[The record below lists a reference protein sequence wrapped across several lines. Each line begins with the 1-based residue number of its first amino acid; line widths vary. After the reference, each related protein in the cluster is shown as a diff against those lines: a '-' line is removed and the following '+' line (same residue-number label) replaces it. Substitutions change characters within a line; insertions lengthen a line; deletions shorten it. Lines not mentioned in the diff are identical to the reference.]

1 MRRALATGCAAGAL
15 LLPAALA
22 PAQEQPPTATLDE
35 LVVTATRRPEPRSS
49 IAGTVQV
56 VDEET
61 IRRSTAQN
69 LTDLLAERGVGFF
82 SEWTPAQTSINIRG
96 GATDGQGRDF
106 RSQVLVLVNGRR
118 AGTANLSKLSPA
130 DLERIEIVRGPAS
143 VVYGSQA
150 IGGVVNLILR
160 DGRSSPGGFVG
171 GAAGSWGLVEGR
183 ARYGGTLPGFDYY
196 LGLSGGRRDD
206 YRVGGGTREINTG
219 WTRKGITGALG
230 ADLGAAGRLGL
241 TLRSDGV
248 YDAGFRGSSWSLGNR
263 DDRSNASADLFL
275 DGATGDGRFRW
286 NLQGYLVRDEDEFR
300 WLSPVVRNAAG
311 LPAPGT
317 SRDFNFRRLDIAGA
331 RLQPVV
337 RLWAGA
343 EALVG
348 LDVERSWL
356 RSTRDRVNLPGGG
369 TGQVAPQDNNQTD
382 SNLGLYAELSQ
393 RLFDE
398 RLTLRAGV
406 RQTWGTTSFD
416 PTPNL
421 PLQRNRDAGYDATT
435 WSAGAAFRAAER
447 LVVRANASTGF
458 RAPTATELAA
468 DFTALGGGR
477 VFGNPNLKPETNE
490 QYEVGAAWFG
500 AGWRTDLAL
509 FQNTIE
515 DRIVTQARP
524 GAANTS
530 DWANNPG
537 AVRVRGLELQLE
549 ADAGRWLGWGGW
561 RWHAFA
567 NGSWNFDM
575 IDEGKRLGPTVNT
588 RTAERMY
595 RYQAA
600 LGSTVGQAWWDVTL
614 LGVLR
619 GPMYYNTE
627 ENLLVPRGEPFRE
640 FVHRKG
646 AFWVWNL
653 RGSVAP
659 LPDLVPGLRAFGAIN
674 NIFDEN
680 YHPIFIATESLPY
693 ISDPRFSNGGRG
705 NSAPGR
711 EYIAGLRFAF

>member
-1 MRRALATGCAAGAL
+1 MTRARPAL
-15 LLPAALA
+15 LASTAMAVALGAA
-22 PAQEQPPTATLDE
+22 AQEAPTATLDE
-35 LVVTATRRPEPRSS
+35 LVVTATRRAEPRSS

-69 LTDLLAERGVGFF
+69 VTDLLAERGVGFF

-96 GATDGQGRDF
+96 GVTDGQGRDF

-130 DLERIEIVRGPAS
+130 DVERIEIVRGPAS

-160 DGRSSPGGFVG
+160 DGRSSPGGFVE

-183 ARYGGTLPGFDYY
+183 ARYGGQVPGFDYY

-206 YRVGGGTREINTG
+206 YRVGGGTRLPNTE
-219 WTRKGITGALG
+219 WTRQGITGALG
-230 ADLGAAGRLGL
+230 AELGPAGRLGL

-248 YDAGFRGSSWSLGNR
+248 YDAGFRGSSWSPGNR

-275 DGATGDGRFRW
+275 EGATGDGRFRW

-300 WLSPVVRNAAG
+300 WLSPVVRSAAG

-337 RLWAGA
+337 RLWSGA

-356 RSTRDRVNLPGGG
+356 RSTRSRVNLPGGG

-382 SNLGLYAELSQ
+382 SNLGAYTELSQ
-393 RLFDE
+393 RLFGD
-398 RLTLRAGV
+398 RLTLRTGV

-421 PLQRNRDAGYDATT
+421 PLQRNRDVDYDATT

-447 LVVRANASTGF
+447 LVLRVNASTGF

-477 VFGNPNLKPETNE
+477 VFGNPDLKPETNE
-490 QYEVGAAWFG
+490 QYEAGAAWFG
-500 AGWRTDLAL
+500 DGWRADLAL

-515 DRIVTQARP
+515 DRIVTRLRP
-524 GAANTS
+524 GAGAANTS

-549 ADAGRWLGWGGW
+549 ADAGRLLGWTAW
-561 RWHAFA
+561 RWRAFA
-567 NGSWNFDM
+567 NGGWNFEMADR
-575 IDEGKRLGPTVNT
+575 GAPA
-588 RTAERMY
+588 TANVRYVERMH

-600 LGSTVGQAWWDVTL
+600 LGTTVGQAGWDVTL

-619 GPMYYNTE
+619 GPMHYNTE
-627 ENLLVPRGEPFRE
+627 ENLLVPGGEPFRE

-646 AFWVWNL
+646 AYWVWSL
-653 RGSVAP
+653 RGSVAL
-659 LPDLVPGLRAFGAIN
+659 LPDRLPGLRAFGAVN

-680 YHPIFIATESLPY
+680 YHPVFIATESLPY
-693 ISDPRFSNGGRG
+693 VSDPRFSNGGRG

-711 EYIAGLRFAF
+711 EFIGGLRFAF